1 MTQTVGRDDDG
12 IVGCWSCHG
21 PVAARALFCH
31 TCGAVQPPPQVDH
44 FTRLGLPREFEIDA
58 AELDRRYFGFQ
69 RNLHPDR
76 FARRTAR
83 ERAIAESQS
92 ASLNQAYETLKE
104 PLTRAAYLLELA
116 GIRSAATHAATV
128 DDEEL
133 LNEAMENREALME
146 ASDVDAVDELT
157 SRALAAAV
165 ACLADLA
172 AAFHRNDL
180 DAANRLT
187 TRMRYWRKLGEEAR
201 GKRRLLEG
209 TAL

>member
-1 MTQTVGRDDDG
+1 MVMAVEKDDG

-21 PVAARALFCH
+21 PVAGRALFCH
-31 TCGAVQPPPQVDH
+31 TCGAVQPPPQLDH
-44 FTRLGLPREFEIDA
+44 FARLGLPRHFEIDA

-116 GIRSAATHAATV
+116 GLRSAATHAATV

-133 LNEAMENREALME
+133 LMEAMENREALME
-146 ASDVDAVDELT
+146 AGDVETVDELT
-157 SRALAAAV
+157 AKALASALS
-165 ACLADLA
+165 CLAELT
-172 AAFHRNDL
+172 AAFARDDL
-180 DAANRLT
+180 PAADRLA
-187 TRMRYWRKLGEEAR
+187 TRLRYWRKLGEEAR

-209 TAL
+209 GAA

>member
-1 MTQTVGRDDDG
+1 MSAALDKDDG

-21 PVAARALFCH
+21 PVAGRALFCH
-31 TCGAVQPPPQVDH
+31 TCGAVQPPGQVDH
-44 FTRLGLPREFEIDA
+44 FTRLGVERDFAIDS

-76 FARRTAR
+76 FARRSAK

-92 ASLNQAYETLKE
+92 ASLNQAYEALKE

-116 GIRSAATHAATV
+116 GIRSAAAHAATV

-133 LNEAMENREALME
+133 LTEAMENREALME
-146 ASDVDAVDELT
+146 AESVEAVDTLT
-157 SRALAAAV
+157 AKALASSI
-165 ACLADLA
+165 ACL
-172 AAFHRNDL
+172 NDL
-180 DAANRLT
+180 GKAFRDNDLELANRLT
-187 TRMRYWRKLGEEAR
+187 TRLRYWRKLGEEAR

-209 TAL
+209 APA

>member
-1 MTQTVGRDDDG
+1 MSAALDKDDG

-21 PVAARALFCH
+21 PVAGRALFCH
-31 TCGAVQPPPQVDH
+31 TCGAVQPPRQLDH
-44 FTRLGLPREFEIDA
+44 FARLGLERSFDLDA

-76 FARRTAR
+76 FARRTAK

-92 ASLNQAYETLKE
+92 ASLNQAYETLKD

-116 GIRSAATHAATV
+116 GIRSAAAHAATV

-133 LNEAMENREALME
+133 LTEAMENREALME
-146 ASDVDAVDELT
+146 AETVEAVEALT
-157 SRALAAAV
+157 AKALAAAIG
-165 ACLADLA
+165 CLKDMGQAFRGDDLA
-172 AAFHRNDL
+172 V
-180 DAANRLT
+180 ANRLA
-187 TRMRYWRKLGEEAR
+187 TRLRYWRKLGEEAR

-209 TAL
+209 AEA

>member
-1 MTQTVGRDDDG
+1 MSAALDKDDG

-21 PVAARALFCH
+21 PVAGRALFCH
-31 TCGAVQPPPQVDH
+31 TCGAVQPPRQLDH
-44 FTRLGLPREFEIDA
+44 FARLGLARNFDLDA

-76 FARRTAR
+76 FARRTTK

-116 GIRSAATHAATV
+116 GIRSAAAHAATV

-133 LNEAMENREALME
+133 LTEAMENREALME
-146 ASDVDAVDELT
+146 AETVETVDMLT
-157 SRALAAAV
+157 AKALAASI
-165 ACLADLA
+165 ACLADLGK
-172 AAFHRNDL
+172 AFRDGDL
-180 DAANRLT
+180 ESANRLA
-187 TRMRYWRKLGEEAR
+187 TRLRYWRKLGEEAR

-209 TAL
+209 VEA

>member
-1 MTQTVGRDDDG
+1 MSAALDKDDG

-21 PVAARALFCH
+21 PVAGRALFCH
-31 TCGAVQPPPQVDH
+31 TCGAVQPPRQLDH
-44 FTRLGLPREFEIDA
+44 FARLGLERSFDLDA

-76 FARRTAR
+76 FARRTAK

-92 ASLNQAYETLKE
+92 ASLNQAYETLKD

-116 GIRSAATHAATV
+116 GIRSAAAHAATV

-133 LNEAMENREALME
+133 LTEAMENREALME
-146 ASDVDAVDELT
+146 AETVEAVEALT
-157 SRALAAAV
+157 AKALAAAIG
-165 ACLADLA
+165 CLKDMGQAFRDDDLTV
-172 AAFHRNDL
+172 
-180 DAANRLT
+180 ANRLA
-187 TRMRYWRKLGEEAR
+187 TRLRYWRKLGEEAR

-209 TAL
+209 AEA

>member
-1 MTQTVGRDDDG
+1 MSAALDKDDG

-21 PVAARALFCH
+21 PVAGRALFCH
-31 TCGAVQPPPQVDH
+31 TCGAVQPPRQLDH
-44 FTRLGLPREFEIDA
+44 FARLGLERRFDLDA

-104 PLTRAAYLLELA
+104 PLSRAAYLLELA
-116 GIRSAATHAATV
+116 GIRSAAAHAATV

-133 LNEAMENREALME
+133 LTEAMENREALME
-146 ASDVDAVDELT
+146 AETLEAVDGLT
-157 SRALAAAV
+157 AKALASSI
-165 ACLADLA
+165 ACL
-172 AAFHRNDL
+172 NDL
-180 DAANRLT
+180 GKAFQANDLELANRLA
-187 TRMRYWRKLGEEAR
+187 TRLRYWRKLGEEAR
-201 GKRRLLEG
+201 GKRRLLEE
-209 TAL
+209 TPA

>member
-1 MTQTVGRDDDG
+1 MSAALDKDDG

-21 PVAARALFCH
+21 PVAGRALFCH
-31 TCGAVQPPPQVDH
+31 TCGAVQPPRQLDH
-44 FTRLGLPREFEIDA
+44 FARLGLERRFDLDA

-104 PLTRAAYLLELA
+104 PLARAAYLLELA
-116 GIRSAATHAATV
+116 GIRSAAAHAATV

-133 LNEAMENREALME
+133 LTEAMENREALMDAE
-146 ASDVDAVDELT
+146 TVDTVDALAAK
-157 SRALAAAV
+157 ALAAAIG
-165 ACLADLA
+165 CLKDMGQAFGDKDLE
-172 AAFHRNDL
+172 
-180 DAANRLT
+180 AANRLA
-187 TRMRYWRKLGEEAR
+187 TRLRYWRKLGEEAR

-209 TAL
+209 ADT

>member
-1 MTQTVGRDDDG
+1 MAMAVEKGDG
-12 IVGCWSCHG
+12 IVGCWSCQG

-31 TCGAVQPPPQVDH
+31 TCGAVQPPPQLDH
-44 FTRLGLPREFEIDA
+44 FARLSLPRQFEIDA

-133 LNEAMENREALME
+133 LMEAMENREALME
-146 ASDVDAVDELT
+146 AGDVETVDALTAKALASALGCLAELT
-157 SRALAAAV
+157 
-165 ACLADLA
+165 
-172 AAFHRNDL
+172 AAFARDDL
-180 DAANRLT
+180 PAADRLT
-187 TRMRYWRKLGEEAR
+187 TRLRYWRKLGEEAR

-209 TAL
+209 GGP